1 MPLYETVLGA
11 VMGRDEEWF
20 NVDEKL
26 KEGLVSVIDSK
37 DSAVQHAVVEWAR
50 EIKPQ
55 DKVGIP

>member
-1 MPLYETVLGA
+1 
-11 VMGRDEEWF
+11 MGRDEEWF